1 MHRSEHLPRVVGYD
15 AALLQ
20 QGIDVVLN
28 FLAYLLTHDVCP
40 EYTDD
45 VNGARAV
52 CQQAKAEL
60 PAVIEL
66 SKELPGPF
74 NLAARTLY
82 QPKIVDEF
90 AFGNPMDQGM
100 DEKSAKRIFMATV
113 AGSEKLTDR
122 VVSAGTIECLKTF
135 QQVYEITKLTL
146 PAENPA
152 EELFHRG
159 VQTSTSEGKTG
170 TTLCGWM
177 SLVPSTVED
186 GWDNERPRA
195 ADALDT
201 EVFFLEVDLMKQL
214 REGMKLSL
222 VVGILN
228 IGLRFISEAREVY
241 PTFYT
246 FLAQELM
253 INYKEPAPNHRDP
266 PSVDNPDADA
276 EEAAMEKEISDG
288 N

>member
-1 MHRSEHLPRVVGYD
+1 
-15 AALLQ
+15 
-20 QGIDVVLN
+20 VVLN

-45 VNGARAV
+45 ISGARAI
-52 CQQAKAEL
+52 CQQAKTEL
-60 PAVIEL
+60 PAVFQL

-90 AFGNPMDQGM
+90 AFGNPMNQGM
-100 DEKSAKRIFMATV
+100 DEKTAKRIFMATV
-113 AGSEKLTDR
+113 ASSEKLTDR
-122 VVSAGTIECLKTF
+122 VVRAGTIECLKTF
-135 QQVYEITKLTL
+135 QQVYEVTKLTL
-146 PAENPA
+146 PAENPV
-152 EELFHRG
+152 EEIFHRG
-159 VQTSTSEGKTG
+159 VQTSTGEGKNG
-170 TTLCGWM
+170 TTPCGWM
-177 SLVPSTVED
+177 SLVPSKVED

-195 ADALDT
+195 PDALDM
-201 EVFFLEVDLMKQL
+201 EVFLLEVNLMKQL

-222 VVGILN
+222 VVGVLN

-246 FLAQELM
+246 FLPQELM
-253 INYKEPAPNHRDP
+253 INYREPAPNHRNP
-266 PSVDNPDADA
+266 PSIDNPDADA
-276 EEAAMEKEISDG
+276 EEAAMAKEMSDS